1 MENYEFIYGA
11 LFIMCLRII
20 DVSIGTIRTLFT
32 VQGRRFQAGAL
43 GFVEVTIWVFAIRHI
58 MLHLDNIINIFGYST
73 GFALG
78 TIIGITLEQKLG
90 TGYVQIYVISMYFA
104 DKIADELRK
113 NNIGVTILPG
123 EGTRGGVAILLII
136 IIRKRQKELIK
147 LIDSIDSKAFISIQ
161 SALPY
166 RGYIHPKN

>member
-32 VQGRRFQAGAL
+32 VQGRKFQAGAL

-104 DKIADELRK
+104 DKIANELRK

>member
-32 VQGRRFQAGAL
+32 VQGRKFQAGAL

-147 LIDSIDSKAFISIQ
+147 LIESIDTKAFISIQ